1 MSIHV
6 IDGTNLIK
14 DAFYAMPD
22 FVDED
27 GNRVSGIYGAL
38 YKLKSMLSGSEE
50 ALFAFSFEE
59 NSEAECTPAVIYQ
72 ANRFK
77 EILTSSGA
85 DGILDAAKGTKAS
98 SELISYIESELEK
111 LSPTGKVAKTPQ
123 FELNTLSTSDLNEVE
138 EIFQ

>member
-50 ALFAFSFEE
+50 ALFAFSFD
-59 NSEAECTPAVIYQ
+59 
-72 ANRFK
+72 
-77 EILTSSGA
+77 L
-85 DGILDAAKGTKAS
+85 
-98 SELISYIESELEK
+98 LI
-111 LSPTGKVAKTPQ
+111 
-123 FELNTLSTSDLNEVE
+123 
-138 EIFQ
+138 